1 MDALCE
7 RHDVQ
12 PIRQEARDPER
23 RIAMFEKERFI
34 EECRAALKESNAQA
48 AIRELVAQA
57 VSDPAQVVR
66 VLGEPQRSGVETIY
80 RADDL
85 TVLNLCWAPRMV
97 FKPHDHRMWAVIG
110 IYGGR
115 EENTFFRRNEKGL
128 TQHGMKELNA
138 KDTVPLGAAIIHAVT
153 NPLDQI
159 TAAIHVYG
167 GDFFA
172 TPRSEWDPRTFKEQ
186 PYDVEDTMRA
196 FEEANERLRANVVRP

>member
-1 MDALCE
+1 
-7 RHDVQ
+7 
-12 PIRQEARDPER
+12 
-23 RIAMFEKERFI
+23 MFEKERFI
-34 EECRAALKESNAQA
+34 EECRAALKESMGEA

-57 VSDPAQVVR
+57 VSDPAQVIGA
-66 VLGEPQRSGVETIY
+66 LGEPQRSGVETIY
-80 RADDL
+80 RAPDL
-85 TVLNLCWAPRMV
+85 TILNLCWGPRMV

-115 EENTFFRRNEKGL
+115 EQNTFFRRNEKGL
-128 TQHGMKELNA
+128 TQHGTKELNA
-138 KDTVPLGAAIIHAVT
+138 KDTVPLGATIIHAVT

-172 TPRSEWDPRTFKEQ
+172 TPRSEWDPKTFKEQ

-196 FEEANERLRANVVRP
+196 FEEANQRLRTNPL